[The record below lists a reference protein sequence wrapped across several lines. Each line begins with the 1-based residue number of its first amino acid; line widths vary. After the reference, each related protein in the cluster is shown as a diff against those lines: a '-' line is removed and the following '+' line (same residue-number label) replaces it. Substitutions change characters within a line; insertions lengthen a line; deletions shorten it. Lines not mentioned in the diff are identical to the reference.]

1 MPASIRNRSKLT
13 MNEKGRWAE
22 LRIKAI
28 TAQDEGMNISTE
40 IHYDGY
46 FDEQAVVVPSTRP
59 EY

>member
-1 MPASIRNRSKLT
+1 

-22 LRIKAI
+22 LRINAI
-28 TAQDEGMNISTE
+28 TVQDEGMNISTE